1 MKAGEIF
8 CEGVLIIM
16 MKFQK
21 FVTLVSPILALLLT
35 LTPSFL
41 FPVCHYD
48 SYMECYYAGGFV
60 MMMGLGIGMFSWHVS
75 LGFSSSVFNV
85 LSSIA
90 ALMAILVPYRI
101 IELDKIFSLCDDA
114 SHACRTSTMPAVI
127 VIASLIIILN
137 MSCIIINFRRRNED

>member
-60 MMMGLGIGMFSWHVS
+60 MMMGIGIGMFSWHVS

-101 IELDKIFSLCDDA
+101 ITLDSFRLCDDT
-114 SHACRTSTMPAVI
+114 SHACRSSTMPAVI

>member
-1 MKAGEIF
+1 M
-8 CEGVLIIM
+8 M

-21 FVTLVSPILALLLT
+21 FVMLVSPVLALLLT

-60 MMMGLGIGMFSWHVS
+60 MMMGLSIGFFSWHVS
-75 LGFSSSVFNV
+75 LGFSSSWFNV

-90 ALMAILVPYRI
+90 ALLAILVPYKI
-101 IELDKIFSLCDDA
+101 IELDRIFRLCDDA

-137 MSCIIINFRRRNED
+137 VSCIIVNFRRRNED